1 MRVLVTGGAG
11 FIGSHLVRRLL
22 GEGHDVI
29 VLDDLST
36 GRRAAV
42 DPKALWVRGD
52 VRDAALVGRLVGEVE
67 VVFHLA
73 AAVGPALVARD
84 PAGTWSRNVLGTAA
98 VLDACRARGARVLVV
113 SSSEVYGDER
123 RRGVGPEVP
132 MREDELVAIDP
143 GARRDVYALSKLA
156 AESYALALYRS
167 SLLPVTVVRPFNVVG
182 PGQSARYG
190 MVVARFAEA
199 AVTGSPLPIYGDGRQ
214 RRCFL
219 HVHDAVSAL
228 LALARTPA
236 AEGRIVNVGAAR
248 SVSIAALAERVLALA
263 GTGAGVEHIPFERVY
278 GEGFT
283 DHRSRT
289 PDTALLRELTGWTAQ
304 YGLDDAILESLA
316 VARESARA

>member
-11 FIGSHLVRRLL
+11 FIGGHLIRHLL
-22 GEGHDVI
+22 DAGHEVLA
-29 VLDDLST
+29 LDDLST
-36 GRRAAV
+36 GHREAV
-42 DPKALWVRGD
+42 PSGALLVEGD
-52 VRDAALVGRLVGEVE
+52 VRDRARVAHLVGEVE

-84 PAGTWSRNVLGTAA
+84 PAGTWSRNVRGTAA
-98 VLDACRARGARVLVV
+98 VLDACLERGARVLVL

-123 RRGVGPEVP
+123 RRAVPAGQP

-167 SLLPVTVVRPFNVVG
+167 ALLPVTVVRPFNVIG

-199 AVTGSPLPIYGDGRQ
+199 AVAGRPLPVYGDGSQ
-214 RRCFL
+214 ERCFL
-219 HVHDAVSAL
+219 HVDDAVTAL
-228 LALARTPA
+228 LALAASPA
-236 AEGRIVNVGAAR
+236 AEGRIVNVGGSESIAIRDLAAR
-248 SVSIAALAERVLALA
+248 MLALA
-263 GTGAGVEHIPFERVY
+263 GSRAGIEHVPFERVY
-278 GEGFT
+278 GEGFA

-289 PDTALLRELTGWTAQ
+289 PDTSLLRELTSWTPKRT
-304 YGLDDAILESLA
+304 LDDALYDALV
-316 VARESARA
+316 VARHA